1 MADAVDDAERD
12 FPFSDLIDSEY
23 FMKYK
28 RAYYKWPKEGIPL
41 GVRNYF
47 NLINYLSEIYEY
59 NKQHAMGFAK
69 ELRSATNSGDWN
81 NCEAIY
87 CEIIV
92 YRYYMRLAYEGM
104 IKSLSR
110 NKKECDL
117 IIKRLDNSFA
127 YLEVFSVKP
136 NLKIPK
142 EGEFIVQDIKTHM
155 QEEMASIRQKLL
167 RKIQKQKQLTKPRDN
182 YAVIELNDPSIA
194 GDFHILSSL
203 SDGYKI
209 KINTKT
215 MEQVSAGYDWNNSI
229 FHDESTNFLKAVIY
243 FSLGDY
249 ESRKFIFN
257 PRFRE
262 HKLTKKAM

>member
-1 MADAVDDAERD
+1 LPLVAQASRLCLKDVKAMTDAADDAERG
-12 FPFSDLIDSEY
+12 FPFLDLLDSEY
-23 FMKYK
+23 FKKYK

-47 NLINYLSEIYEY
+47 NLVNYLSEIYEY

-69 ELRSATNSGDWN
+69 ELRSVSKSEDWN
-81 NCEAIY
+81 NCEAIF

-92 YRYYMRLAYEGM
+92 YHYYVRLVYEGM
-104 IKSLSR
+104 VKSLSR
-110 NKKECDL
+110 NKRECDL
-117 IIKRLDNSFA
+117 IIKRLDNSSA
-127 YLEVFSVKP
+127 YLEVFCVKP

-142 EGEFIVQDIKTHM
+142 SDEFIVQDIKTHI

-167 RKIQKQKQLTKPRDN
+167 RKIKKQKQLTKPRDN

-209 KINTKT
+209 KINPKT
-215 MEQVSAGYDWNNSI
+215 MEQVSSGYDWNNSI
-229 FHDESTNFLKAVIY
+229 FDDDNLFQ
-243 FSLGDY
+243 
-249 ESRKFIFN
+249 
-257 PRFRE
+257 FR
-262 HKLTKKAM
+262 

>member
-1 MADAVDDAERD
+1 MADAVDDAERV

-23 FMKYK
+23 FRKYK
-28 RAYYKWPKEGIPL
+28 RTYYKYLKEGIPL

-47 NLINYLSEIYEY
+47 NIINYLSEICEY

-69 ELRSATNSGDWN
+69 ELRSATNSDDLN
-81 NCEAIY
+81 NCEAIF

-92 YRYYMRLAYEGM
+92 YRYYVRLTYEGM
-104 IKSLSR
+104 IKSLIR
-110 NKKECDL
+110 NNKECDL
-117 IIKRLDNSFA
+117 IIKRLDNTFA

-136 NLKIPK
+136 NLKMPK
-142 EGEFIVQDIKTHM
+142 DGEFIVQDIKTHM
-155 QEEMASIRQKLL
+155 QDEMASIRQKLL
-167 RKIQKQKQLTKPRDN
+167 RKIKKQKQFTKPRDN

-229 FHDESTNFLKAVIY
+229 FHDESTNFLKAIIY
-243 FSLGDY
+243 FSLGHY
-249 ESRKFIFN
+249 ESRRIIFN
-257 PRFRE
+257 PRFHDSNR
-262 HKLTKKAM
+262 TN